1 MVKVSIILPIY
12 NVQDYLEKCLN
23 SLINQTLEDI
33 EIICI
38 NDCSTDN
45 SLKILEEFAI
55 KDSRIK
61 ITNLIENKGQ
71 GYARNIGI
79 ELAKG
84 EYIGFVDPDD
94 WAELNMFEEMYSIA
108 TRNHCDLVE
117 CSHFVQNDMR
127 NYQGKYKTKIKY
139 PKNKCFNQEH
149 MDVTYPFYPPL
160 APWNKL
166 YKRVFLLDNKIQ
178 FEETRLGE
186 DQIFAIKSKLLS
198 KNSFY
203 TNKNLYNYR
212 KRANSSVNKI
222 NKDVLLRPKLISNVK
237 NFLIEN
243 NFWQKFEKAFI
254 PYAVTQL
261 RISYHSLPSEWIE
274 AYDTSIKELFDEKY
288 YELYLKE
295 RTHNKKNIFH
305 KIFSI
310 KNTQI
315 QGIKYK
321 DITILGFSIKMNY
334 IK

>member
-23 SLINQTLEDI
+23 SLTNQTLEDI

-55 KDSRIK
+55 KDSRII

-94 WAELNMFEEMYSIA
+94 WAELNMFEEMYFLA
-108 TRNHCDLVE
+108 KKNNCELVE
-117 CSHFVQNDMR
+117 CNHVAHNEIR
-127 NYQGKYKTKIKY
+127 NYKNTYKTKIHY
-139 PKNKCFNQEH
+139 PKNKCFNWKD
-149 MDVTYPFYPPL
+149 MKITYPFYPPL

-166 YKRVFLLDNKIQ
+166 YKTTLLKDNNIK

-186 DQIFAIKSKLLS
+186 DQILAIKSRLLA
-198 KNSFY
+198 NNIIY
-203 TNKNLYNYR
+203 TKKSLYNYR

-222 NKDVLLRPKLISNVK
+222 NKDTLLRPKLIYNVK
-237 NFLIEN
+237 EFLVQNDFWNIFEN
-243 NFWQKFEKAFI
+243 MYTE
-254 PYAVTQL
+254 YA
-261 RISYHSLPSEWIE
+261 ISGLVRSYGYLPEEWITDYE
-274 AYDTSIKELFDEKY
+274 NSIQEYFGEKFYKEYCKIKSKSNKNLF
-288 YELYLKE
+288 
-295 RTHNKKNIFH
+295 HN
-305 KIFSI
+305 IFSI
-310 KNTQI
+310 KNTNI
-315 QGIKYK
+315 HGIKYK
-321 DITILGFSIKMNY
+321 NITILGLSFKTRYSK
-334 IK
+334 